1 MLFYFGFG
9 ARAKERVRNTKATW
23 KNRTRADRPQ
33 AAKRILLWEKNYIA
47 KKSHRRPAAAGPRG
61 PEKIARFRAAE
72 SAARS
77 ANIMHEHL
85 PALAAKIRTALST
98 RPEYFVT
105 QPVEL
110 RILRGM
116 SEAEI
121 KDFAASHGW
130 RVVPRLGGRQVEFY
144 NDASRRVEL

>member
-1 MLFYFGFG
+1 M
-9 ARAKERVRNTKATW
+9 
-23 KNRTRADRPQ
+23 
-33 AAKRILLWEKNYIA
+33 EKPNA
-47 KKSHRRPAAAGPRG
+47 RG
-61 PEKIARFRAAE
+61 PTPSRKAHLALGEKLNRKEKIARSPAAK